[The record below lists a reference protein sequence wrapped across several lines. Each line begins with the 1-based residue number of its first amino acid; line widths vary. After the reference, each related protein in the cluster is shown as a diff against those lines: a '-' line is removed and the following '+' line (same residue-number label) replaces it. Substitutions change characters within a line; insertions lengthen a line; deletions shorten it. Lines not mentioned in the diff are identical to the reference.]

1 MKKLLLPVLTGLGL
15 CLAQITAVAQE
26 FTHHSS
32 EKFAV
37 PNAAAGVLAIYN
49 IAGSIKV
56 EGYNG
61 NQVLIEVDEKIS
73 SKSQED
79 LESVKS
85 EYKLGF
91 DQKGDSII
99 CYTAAPYDTRPRMNF
114 NNNRDKRRYTIKLEY
129 TVKVPFNMNLRV
141 GTVNDGNV
149 SVKDVYGALK
159 VSNVN
164 GPLSITNAKGTTN
177 ATTVNGDVTVTYAAV
192 PPGDSKYH
200 TINGKVDVSFPGT
213 LSADLEFKSLNG
225 QYYTN
230 FPEVVSLP
238 SKVIVTENKNSNGA
252 TYKLNKNSSVRI
264 GNGGKTFSFETLNGN
279 IYIKKI

>member
-1 MKKLLLPVLTGLGL
+1 MKKLLIPVLAGLGL
-15 CLAQITAVAQE
+15 CLAQISATAQE
-26 FTHHSS
+26 FTHHTS
-32 EKFAV
+32 EKFTV
-37 PNAAAGVLAIYN
+37 PNAATGVLAIYN

-61 NQVLIEVDEKIS
+61 NQVLIEVDEKIT

-99 CYTAAPYDTRPRMNF
+99 CYTVAPYDSRPRI
-114 NNNRDKRRYTIKLEY
+114 NNNRRDSRRYTIKLEY
-129 TVKVPFNMNLRV
+129 SVKVPFNMNLRV

-164 GPLSITNAKGTTN
+164 GALSILNAKGKTD
-177 ATTVNGDVTVTYAAV
+177 ATTVNGDVVVTYAAV
-192 PPGDSKYH
+192 PQDDSRYH
-200 TINGKVDVSFPGT
+200 TINGKLDVSFPEN
-213 LSADLEFKSLNG
+213 LSADLAFKSMNG

-230 FPEVVSLP
+230 FPDVQAIP
-238 SKVIVTENKNSNGA
+238 SKVMVTETKNSNGA
-252 TYKLNKNSSVRI
+252 TYKLNKNSLVRI
-264 GNGGKTFSFETLNGN
+264 GSGGKTFSFETLNGN